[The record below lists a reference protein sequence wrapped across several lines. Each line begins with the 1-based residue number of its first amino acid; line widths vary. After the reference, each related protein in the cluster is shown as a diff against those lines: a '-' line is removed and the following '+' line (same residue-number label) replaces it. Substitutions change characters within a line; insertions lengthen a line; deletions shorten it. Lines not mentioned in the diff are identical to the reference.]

1 MNRHSNLWNSF
12 EINRRATLAQ
22 IVCKE
27 LDNCEVVNSS
37 SITKIMIPFDNS
49 KHASNAFG
57 LALTLAKKFGASIT
71 MISVIQEDISRNW
84 VSGTP
89 AREKGMS
96 ESSTNIIKENMKA
109 SATQAKKFGVQFDSE
124 MITSPGVADS
134 LISFISARKIDF
146 VIMGTRGNG
155 MAKEMMLGRV
165 STSVA
170 LNANCPVLL
179 VK

>member
-1 MNRHSNLWNSF
+1 MNRHSNLWNRS

-22 IVCKE
+22 IVCK
-27 LDNCEVVNSS
+27 DVDSCEVVNSS

-57 LALTLAKKFGASIT
+57 LALTMAKKFGASVT

-84 VSGTP
+84 VDGTP

-96 ESSTNIIKENMKA
+96 KSNANIIKEKLKA
-109 SATQAKKFGVQFDSE
+109 LEAQAKKFGVPFDSA
-124 MITSPGVADS
+124 MITSNQVADS
-134 LISFISARKIDF
+134 LISLITASKIDF

-165 STSVA
+165 STNVA

>member
-1 MNRHSNLWNSF
+1 LNRHSNLWNRTV
-12 EINRRATLAQ
+12 INYRATLAQ
-22 IVCKE
+22 IVCKD
-27 LDNCEVVNSS
+27 LDDCEVVNSS

-57 LALTLAKKFGASIT
+57 LALTLAKKFGASVT
-71 MISVIQEDISRNW
+71 MVSVIQEDISRSW
-84 VSGTP
+84 VGGTP
-89 AREKGMS
+89 GREKGMGGN
-96 ESSTNIIKENMKA
+96 STNIIKEKLKA
-109 SATQAKKFGVQFDSE
+109 SEAQAKKFGVQFDSE
-124 MITSPGVADS
+124 MITSAGVADS